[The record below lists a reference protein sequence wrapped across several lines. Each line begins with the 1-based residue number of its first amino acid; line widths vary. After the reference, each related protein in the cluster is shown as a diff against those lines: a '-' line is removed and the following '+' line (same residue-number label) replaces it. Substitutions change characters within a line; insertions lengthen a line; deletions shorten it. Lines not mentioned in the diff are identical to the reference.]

1 MTTPLP
7 DQPTATGAGQQASLG
22 AGQQASSGA
31 GRAAQLLDPDSA
43 DLTLLQDRQVAVLG
57 FGPIASG
64 HALNLRD
71 SGVDVRVGVPTDS
84 RAAAR
89 AEVEGLLVVS
99 AEDAVAQADIVV
111 VPTDEAIDP
120 AVLTS
125 LLAPA
130 LEPGD
135 LILVTGAGP
144 IHTGQVQAPAGVD
157 LVMLQAIGGSERL
170 RGEYL
175 DGRGVPC
182 LVAVQTDATS
192 VAWPVLTAYCQ
203 ALGSLRSG
211 ALITTASE
219 LAQAQEYAE
228 GGVHRAVRQL
238 VEQGFEDLVAG
249 GTAEEIAYLVTLH
262 EVKNRM
268 DTAWTAGFGTEQVPD
283 RRAAELPTRRA
294 LSRAAHPIEQ
304 VGRRVR
310 ALMSWIR

>member
-1 MTTPLP
+1 MST
-7 DQPTATGAGQQASLG
+7 
-22 AGQQASSGA
+22 
-31 GRAAQLLDPDSA
+31 RAVLLDPDSA

-57 FGPIASG
+57 FGPLAAG

-71 SGVDVRVGVPTDS
+71 SGVDVRVGIDAES

-99 AEDAVAQADIVV
+99 PQDAVRQADIVV
-111 VPTDEAIDP
+111 LPTDDSTDP
-120 AVLTS
+120 AVLQP
-125 LLAPA
+125 LLEEE

-135 LILVTGAGP
+135 LILVTGPEPVHSRAV
-144 IHTGQVQAPAGVD
+144 TAPAGVD
-157 LVMLQAIGGSERL
+157 LVLLQGIGGPDRL

-182 LVAVQTDATS
+182 LVAVETDATS
-192 VAWPVLTAYCQ
+192 VAWPVLTAYSQ

-211 ALITTASE
+211 ALVTSAAE
-219 LAQAQEYAE
+219 LAEAGAFAE
-228 GGVHRAVRQL
+228 GAVHGAVQRL
-238 VEQGFEDLVAG
+238 VEEGFDRLVEG

-262 EVKNRM
+262 ELKQRV

-283 RRAAELPTRRA
+283 QHAAELPTRRA
-294 LSRAAHPIEQ
+294 VARAAHPIEQ

>member
-1 MTTPLP
+1 MTS
-7 DQPTATGAGQQASLG
+7 QA
-22 AGQQASSGA
+22 
-31 GRAAQLLDPDSA
+31 RLLEPDSA

-57 FGPIASG
+57 FGPVASG

-71 SGVDVRVGVPTDS
+71 SGVDVRVGVPAES

-99 AEDAVAQADIVV
+99 PQDAVRQADIVV
-111 VPTDEAIDP
+111 LPTDDSTDQATLQQL
-120 AVLTS
+120 LT
-125 LLAPA
+125 AG

-135 LILVTGAGP
+135 MILVTGP
-144 IHTGQVQAPAGVD
+144 EPVHSQEVTAPDGVD
-157 LVMLQAIGGSERL
+157 LVVLQGIGGPDRL

-182 LVAVQTDATS
+182 LVAVETDATS
-192 VAWPVLTAYCQ
+192 VAWPVLTAYSQ

-211 ALITTASE
+211 ALVTSAAE
-219 LAQAQEYAE
+219 LAEAGSYAE
-228 GGVHRAVRQL
+228 EAVHLAVQRL
-238 VEQGFEDLVAG
+238 VEDGFDRLVER
-249 GTAEEIAYLVTLH
+249 GTSEEVAYLLTLH
-262 EVKNRM
+262 ELKQRI

-283 RRAAELPTRRA
+283 RHAAELESRRA
-294 LSRAAHPIEQ
+294 VARAAHPIEQ